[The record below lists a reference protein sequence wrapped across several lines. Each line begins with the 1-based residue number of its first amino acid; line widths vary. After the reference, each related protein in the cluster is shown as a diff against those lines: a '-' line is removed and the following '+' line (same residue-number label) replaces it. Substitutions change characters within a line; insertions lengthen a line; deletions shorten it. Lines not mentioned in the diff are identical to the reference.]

1 MKKTHKWDCE
11 TDTAICNNNI
21 TDGKVLVT
29 TWKKVNC
36 KSCLKHKGKKVSHP
50 EW

>member
-21 TDGKVLVT
+21 TDGKV
-29 TWKKVNC
+29 
-36 KSCLKHKGKKVSHP
+36 SHP